1 MLAASFVCFPM
12 RRSRAISKRGGSV
25 ASIGAKIAQVHVG
38 YDGVVAFRSY
48 DQCRKGAIQRRCGIG
63 RKPNEV
69 PGRMK
74 AYKGGLLK
82 GVPMKYSNILV
93 PYDHSESAKHAMFT
107 ALEFAAENPETHVTA
122 FFASPVPEFESSQ
135 FLAAETVSGVRRVS
149 PEELAGMQQDYL
161 DYERGSLK
169 KSLIKEFGEPLVDNA
184 RFDIAVGQGKP
195 SKAIL
200 DFARDNGVD
209 LIIMGCRGLNA
220 VAGMLG
226 SVSYAVL
233 RNAECPVLI
242 EK

>member
-1 MLAASFVCFPM
+1 
-12 RRSRAISKRGGSV
+12 
-25 ASIGAKIAQVHVG
+25 
-38 YDGVVAFRSY
+38 
-48 DQCRKGAIQRRCGIG
+48 
-63 RKPNEV
+63 
-69 PGRMK
+69 MK

-82 GVPMKYSNILV
+82 GAPMKYSNILV